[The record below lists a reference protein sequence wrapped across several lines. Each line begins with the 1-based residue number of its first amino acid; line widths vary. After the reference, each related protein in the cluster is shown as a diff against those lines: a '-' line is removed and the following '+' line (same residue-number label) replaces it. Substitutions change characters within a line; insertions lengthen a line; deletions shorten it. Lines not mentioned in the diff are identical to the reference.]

1 MPFIFVCL
9 LFELLDDLLPA
20 AEAPAV
26 GYECEGVA
34 SVLGSGGQLRIVTP
48 KLLDEALKILGSRRR
63 FFLLTSKTFSNMN
76 NALGSHM
83 DEVTVRYGKGGVQAV
98 CHGPVEIVFKLV
110 HICGIVHK

>member
-20 AEAPAV
+20 TEAPAV

-48 KLLDEALKILGSRRR
+48 KLLDEGFKILGSRRR
-63 FFLLTSKTFSNMN
+63 IFLLTSKTFSR
-76 NALGSHM
+76 H
-83 DEVTVRYGKGGVQAV
+83 E
-98 CHGPVEIVFKLV
+98 
-110 HICGIVHK
+110 